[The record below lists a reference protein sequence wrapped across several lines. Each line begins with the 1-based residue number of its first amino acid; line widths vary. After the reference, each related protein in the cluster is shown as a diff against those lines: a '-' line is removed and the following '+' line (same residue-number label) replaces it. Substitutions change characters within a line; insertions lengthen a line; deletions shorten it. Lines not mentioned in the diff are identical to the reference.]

1 MAKHIRES
9 SQGNDMKGSCFHI
22 CYRRTSVIPGSIKT
36 VFWDHLTGDYVDRGY
51 DSVECVSLLIALK
64 VRYPNRVT
72 ILRGNHESRQITQGG
87 HETSFFL

>member
-1 MAKHIRES
+1 ME
-9 SQGNDMKGSCFHI
+9 GSRTHI
-22 CYRRTSVIPGSIKT
+22 CYVGTFVIPGSVMT
-36 VFWDHLTGDYVDRGY
+36 VFRDHLTGDYVDRGY

-87 HETSFFL
+87 HETSFFK